1 MSRTASTPEKPCPHG
16 LGPRLRLTR
25 GFAQGPASSPFPWC
39 RLAGSHHSPALNGC
53 FSAPCTR
60 LSLHGAWE
68 AFIPQIQIEDQPWVS
83 PLPLQHLHPKPQ
95 AGSACRCVMDGV
107 TRALLLLLAGL
118 PVLEANDVID
128 KDSPFYYDWEGL
140 QLGGMICAGLMCIA
154 GILFALSGKCKCK
167 NKQKH
172 GSLPEK
178 AVPLLTPG
186 SASTC

>member
-1 MSRTASTPEKPCPHG
+1 MGEQTGWKSFTDSPYMGPGRHSFHKLRTSHG
-16 LGPRLRLTR
+16 
-25 GFAQGPASSPFPWC
+25 
-39 RLAGSHHSPALNGC
+39 
-53 FSAPCTR
+53 SAPCPCNTSTPN
-60 LSLHGAWE
+60 LSLEICATGLCEHGAGRDCLTP
-68 AFIPQIQIEDQPWVS
+68 ACPLLLQTCS
-83 PLPLQHLHPKPQ
+83 P
-95 AGSACRCVMDGV
+95 ACRCVMEGV
-107 TRALLLLLAGL
+107 TWALLLLLAGL

-154 GILFALSGKCKCK
+154 GLLFALSGKCKCK

>member
-1 MSRTASTPEKPCPHG
+1 
-16 LGPRLRLTR
+16 
-25 GFAQGPASSPFPWC
+25 
-39 RLAGSHHSPALNGC
+39 
-53 FSAPCTR
+53 
-60 LSLHGAWE
+60 
-68 AFIPQIQIEDQPWVS
+68 
-83 PLPLQHLHPKPQ
+83 
-95 AGSACRCVMDGV
+95 MDGV

>member
-1 MSRTASTPEKPCPHG
+1 ME
-16 LGPRLRLTR
+16 
-25 GFAQGPASSPFPWC
+25 
-39 RLAGSHHSPALNGC
+39 
-53 FSAPCTR
+53 
-60 LSLHGAWE
+60 
-68 AFIPQIQIEDQPWVS
+68 
-83 PLPLQHLHPKPQ
+83 
-95 AGSACRCVMDGV
+95 GV

-118 PVLEANDVID
+118 PVLEANDVIAD

-154 GILFALSGKCKCK
+154 GLLFALSGKCKCK

-172 GSLPEK
+172 GPPEK

>member
-1 MSRTASTPEKPCPHG
+1 MV
-16 LGPRLRLTR
+16 
-25 GFAQGPASSPFPWC
+25 F
-39 RLAGSHHSPALNGC
+39 LNLE
-53 FSAPCTR
+53 FHR

-83 PLPLQHLHPKPQ
+83 PLPLQHLHPKYQTGP
-95 AGSACRCVMDGV
+95 ACRCVMEGV
-107 TRALLLLLAGL
+107 TRALLLLAGL
-118 PVLEANDVID
+118 PVLDASDVVD

-154 GILFALSGKCKCK
+154 GLLFALSGKCKCK

>member
-1 MSRTASTPEKPCPHG
+1 MGPGRHSFHKYKLRTSHG
-16 LGPRLRLTR
+16 
-25 GFAQGPASSPFPWC
+25 
-39 RLAGSHHSPALNGC
+39 
-53 FSAPCTR
+53 SAPCPCNISTPNIR
-60 LSLHGAWE
+60 RGRGLKKPEPTWAERSPRSLLR
-68 AFIPQIQIEDQPWVS
+68 P
-83 PLPLQHLHPKPQ
+83 
-95 AGSACRCVMDGV
+95 AGSQVSSGEASQTGPVCCCVMEGV
-107 TRALLLLLAGL
+107 TQALLLLLAGL
-118 PVLEANDVID
+118 PVLDASDVVD

-154 GILFALSGKCKCK
+154 GLLFALSGKCKCK